1 LIAELHA
8 PRIYNTVPGHAEFGE
23 AHYGFGSNNHRGDQV
38 VWHSGGWPGWG
49 SLMTLIADFGIG
61 VAVLTNLGAG
71 EVPQTLTWHIADRLQ
86 AASRRLAP
94 ALPRAAR

>member
-1 LIAELHA
+1 
-8 PRIYNTVPGHAEFGE
+8 
-23 AHYGFGSNNHRGDQV
+23 V

-61 VAVLTNLGAG
+61 VAVLTNRDAG
-71 EVPQTLTWHIADRLQ
+71 EVPQTLTWHIADRMQ

-94 ALPRAAR
+94 TLLRAAR